1 MIYLRLM
8 RQEKDKMNEE
18 VEISEIVDMI
28 DKTDVCM
35 IVQMYNLLEYLSL
48 LATDIIE
55 IDNSSLF
62 R

>member
-1 MIYLRLM
+1 
-8 RQEKDKMNEE
+8 MNEE

-28 DKTDVCM
+28 DKTDVCK